1 MGEEIIDK
9 NISKKIQGIAVFMM
23 IIHHAFG
30 FPERYLPG
38 ISYIGIP
45 IGGGYLET
53 FIGSMC
59 KICVSIFAFGT
70 GYGLAYKT
78 VDLKYIKG
86 KISSLICIYWI
97 SLALFILCGLI
108 GGTTYDLIDVMEN
121 ILLVKT
127 DLNHAAWYLPFYFLV
142 LFTIPFF
149 QRANFTFTKLMV
161 FSVACWGMNY
171 LSLDVWTPISNYFIY
186 MPVVLSGHVCA
197 RSSTV
202 KNMISKIADDGIQGT
217 VLSALVLAI
226 VLGFRIITGAEWNGF
241 RFIWVYAPSIYM
253 TFSVLVKS
261 ISKIKICNWIMN
273 FFGRYSTYF
282 WLTHALFTSKIYWT
296 QFIGFLP
303 KISVL
308 ILVWQVIIL
317 TCVARAF
324 MFLVIKRR
332 NIV

>member
-1 MGEEIIDK
+1 MSGQIIDK
-9 NISKKIQGIAVFMM
+9 DVSKKIQGIAILMM
-23 IIHHAFG
+23 IVHHAFG
-30 FPERYLPG
+30 FPERYLSG

-59 KICVSIFAFGT
+59 KICVSLFAFGT
-70 GYGLAYKT
+70 GYGLANKT

-86 KISSLICIYWI
+86 KISSLICIYWVA
-97 SLALFILCGLI
+97 LALFIVCGLI
-108 GGTTYDLIDVMEN
+108 GGTTYDLNGVIEN

-127 DLNHAAWYLPFYFLV
+127 DINHAAWYLPFYFLV

-149 QRANFTFTKLMV
+149 QKTDFTFAKL
-161 FSVACWGMNY
+161 VAFCVVCWGMNY

-186 MPVVLSGHVCA
+186 MPVVLSGLVCA
-197 RSSTV
+197 RSSTA
-202 KNMISKIADDGIQGT
+202 KNMMKRIADDGIRGT
-217 VLSALVLAI
+217 VLSVLVLAI
-226 VLGFRIITGAEWNGF
+226 ALGLRVVTGAEWNGF
-241 RFIWVYAPSIYM
+241 RFIWVYAPPIYM
-253 TFSVLVKS
+253 TFAVLVRS
-261 ISKIKICNWIMN
+261 ISKIQICNWIMN

-308 ILVWQVIIL
+308 VLVWQVIIL
-317 TCVARAF
+317 TCLARAF
-324 MFLVIKRR
+324 MFFTVERR